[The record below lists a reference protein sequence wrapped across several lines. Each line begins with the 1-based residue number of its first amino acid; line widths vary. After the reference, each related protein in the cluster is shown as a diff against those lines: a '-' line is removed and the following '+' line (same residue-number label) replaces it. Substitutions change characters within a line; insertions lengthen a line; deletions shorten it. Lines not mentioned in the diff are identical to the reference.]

1 MKHFITALTAI
12 LLLLLTGCEEENPV
26 GASSLP
32 EEKVDTAAVSPED
45 TTQRMNYRLEP
56 VDTIPAKPEPV
67 DTVEAGP
74 PEPADTT
81 VTFSDYFVWRDGS
94 RISYVDEYG
103 VQEKLLIIDVSNNYL
118 LLTIDGGP
126 STFYNG
132 ENEIFRIYN
141 SGIVTEFDTP
151 YRRVSPVLKTGLR
164 YRSSATGLLSDN
176 FNTAI
181 ETSINIIDEYDV
193 VQTSWEDFDNCIKL
207 DFYTEYIT
215 DAGTEANQHYE
226 TYCLGAGLVEFS
238 DTAGVW
244 TRR

>member
-1 MKHFITALTAI
+1 MKHIIIALTAI

-32 EEKVDTAAVSPED
+32 EEKVDTTAVSPDD
-45 TTQRMNYRLEP
+45 TTQRMNY

-67 DTVEAGP
+67 DTVEVEP

-81 VTFSDYFVWRDGS
+81 VTFSDYFLWQDDS
-94 RISYVDEYG
+94 RIYYVDEYR
-103 VQEKLLIIDVSNNYL
+103 VHEKIFSIRASYNNL
-118 LLTIDGGP
+118 SLSIDGGP
-126 STFYNG
+126 TIIYNG
-132 ENEIFRIYN
+132 ENEILKIN
-141 SGIVTEFDTP
+141 SSELRTEFGTP

-164 YRSSATGLLSDN
+164 YRSSATGLTTNRFTTL
-176 FNTAI
+176 
-181 ETSINIIDEYDV
+181 ETYSINIIDEYDV

-215 DAGTEANQHYE
+215 DAGTEADQHYE